1 MILRFFLLLLM
12 KVYWKIYAIKNIV
25 FKWFLSNFKLLCLSR
40 LLVLIYINKTFYELL
55 IIITFFF
62 SLYHNKCSWIIN
74 RFFYCQ
80 IFYGSG
86 WLNGQTILSLKGS
99 CLIKNATSTTISL
112 MLNLGVI
119 LLPVLVSFTYSEFV
133 KSILN
138 ISSFLSLP
146 HLLDCLICTRNS
158 VSIEFL

>member
-1 MILRFFLLLLM
+1 MIPRFFLLLLM

-25 FKWFLSNFKLLCLSR
+25 FKWFLSNFKLFCFSR
-40 LLVLIYINKTFYELL
+40 LSVLMYLHKTFYDLL
-55 IIITFFF
+55 IIITFF
-62 SLYHNKCSWIIN
+62 SLYHNKFSWIIN
-74 RFFYCQ
+74 RFFYCH

-86 WLNGQTILSLKGS
+86 WLNGETFYSLKGS
-99 CLIKNATSTTISL
+99 CLIKNATNTRIFL

-119 LLPVLVSFTYSEFV
+119 LLPLLVSFTYSEFV

-138 ISSFLSLP
+138 ISSFLTLP

-158 VSIEFL
+158 VSVEFL

>member
-112 MLNLGVI
+112 MLNLGLI